1 MPDSLNF
8 HYESCKYATNSS
20 CTLLLSFILYSIFS
34 VQPTLEV
41 SDFVN
46 EGTPV
51 PIPNTVVKLIYVDNT
66 WLEAARE
73 DRSSLTLM
81 TSKL

>member
-8 HYESCKYATNSS
+8 QVKVANNAT
-20 CTLLLSFILYSIFS
+20 TKSFIMYSSLRVSFLYSIFS

-73 DRSSLTLM
+73 DRSSLTL
-81 TSKL
+81 

>member
-1 MPDSLNF
+1 M
-8 HYESCKYATNSS
+8 YT
-20 CTLLLSFILYSIFS
+20 
-34 VQPTLEV
+34 VTLEV

-66 WLEAARE
+66 WLEAARK
-73 DRSSLTLM
+73 DRSSLTFKAVALA
-81 TSKL
+81 TAFFFLIH